1 LRYLSVCSGIE
12 AVSVAWQPL
21 GWQPAMFAEV
31 DPFCAWLLRSRYRA
45 SRPMHMPSPHDA
57 PTRKEAK
64 QRAAAIRNIVALP
77 ADGAVINAGD
87 FTRIGVAD
95 VEAIDLL
102 AGGTPCQSFSVAGKR
117 AGLDDPRGNLTIE
130 FARLAGRLRPVWL
143 VWENVPG
150 VLSID
155 DGRTFGAF
163 LGMLVECGYG
173 IAYRVLDAQFTGVP
187 QRRRR
192 VFVVGH
198 LGDWRGPAAVL
209 LERSGL
215 SGYPPP
221 RREARKGVAGGV
233 EVGPVG
239 GRLTDTAPTI
249 DAGCKDG
256 FIRNQL
262 GVGVLASTDEI
273 SHCLNAG
280 GMGSQD
286 FETETLLS
294 VFQDSQFGVKEYP
307 TAGSMRAGRIPEH
320 QMVVHSLSADGFD
333 ASEDGTGRGTPMVP
347 VAICTAHT
355 QSNGSGFYDD
365 VAHTLESG
373 GAQAVA
379 FAQNTRDEVRLYG
392 GDGKTVGALAAQ
404 PGAKQQSYVAFS
416 AKDYGADADDVAPT
430 LRSMGHD
437 RSHAN
442 GGGQVAIAFAQNQEG
457 DVLSGDVMHSLGT
470 NANATSR
477 NAPTVAFTL
486 HGNDGTTSTA
496 SPTEV
501 AGSVRTRAPGSIE
514 NSSTTAV
521 VQEQSVAWSGELTA
535 STDVAGTLQRGGEGG
550 RVDGVMTPQ
559 MAVRRLTPRECER
572 LQGFPDDYTLV
583 EYRGKLAA
591 DGPRY
596 KALGNSMA
604 VPVMRWIGERIA
616 AVDAI
621 LRDRHGNGR
630 VR

>member
-12 AVSVAWQPL
+12 SVSVAWKPL
-21 GWQPAMFAEV
+21 GWQPAMFAEI
-31 DPFCAWLLRSRYRA
+31 DPFCCWLLRSRYRA
-45 SRPMHMPSPHDA
+45 SRPVHMPSPHDA

-87 FTRIGVAD
+87 FTKIGAED
-95 VEAIDLL
+95 VGAIDLL

-130 FARLAGRLRPVWL
+130 FARLAGRLRPLWL

-163 LGMLVECGYG
+163 LGMLVELGYG
-173 IAYRVLDAQFTGVP
+173 VAYRILDAQFTGVP

-198 LGDWRGPAAVL
+198 LGDWRH
-209 LERSGL
+209 SL
-215 SGYPPP
+215 SGNPPP
-221 RREARKGVAGGV
+221 RREARQGIAGGV
-233 EVGPVG
+233 EVGPAG

-256 FIRNQL
+256 FVRNQL
-262 GVGVLASTDEI
+262 GAGVLSSADEI

-280 GMGSQD
+280 GMGTQD
-286 FETETLLS
+286 FETETLIAHALC
-294 VFQDSQFGVKEYP
+294 
-307 TAGSMRAGRIPEH
+307 
-320 QMVVHSLSADGFD
+320 ADGFD

-355 QSNGSGFYDD
+355 QSNGSGFSDH

-379 FAQNTRDEVRLYG
+379 FAQNSRDEVRLHG

-416 AKDYGADADDVAPT
+416 AKDYGADADNVAPT
-430 LRSMGHD
+430 LRGMGHD

-442 GGGQVAIAFAQNQEG
+442 GGGQVAIAFTQNQEG
-457 DVLSGDVMHSLGT
+457 DVLSGDVMQSLGT
-470 NANATSR
+470 NSNATGR

-486 HGNDGTTSTA
+486 HGNDGTASAASST
-496 SPTEV
+496 EI
-501 AGSVRTRAPGSIE
+501 AGSLRTRAPGSIE

-521 VQEQSVAWSGELTA
+521 LQEQSVAWSGELTA
-535 STDVAGTLQRGGEGG
+535 STDIAGTLQRGGVGG

-559 MAVRRLTPRECER
+559 MAVRRLTPLECER

-583 EYRGKLAA
+583 EYRGKPAA

-604 VPVMRWIGERIA
+604 VPVMRWIGQRIA

-621 LRDRHGNGR
+621 LRDRHGDGR

>member
-1 LRYLSVCSGIE
+1 MRYLSLCSGIE
-12 AVSVAWQPL
+12 AVSAAWEPL
-21 GWQPAMFAEV
+21 GWKPVMFAEI
-31 DPFCAWLLRSRYRA
+31 DPFCCWLLRSRYRA
-45 SRPMHMPSPHDA
+45 SRPLHMPSPHHA
-57 PTRKEAK
+57 SSRKEAK

-77 ADGAVINAGD
+77 AEGAVVNAGD
-87 FTRIGVAD
+87 FTCIRRED
-95 VEAIDLL
+95 VGAIDLL
-102 AGGTPCQSFSVAGKR
+102 AGGTPCQSFSIAGKR

-130 FARLAGRLRPVWL
+130 FARLADRLRPVWL

-155 DGRTFGAF
+155 GGRTFGAF
-163 LGMLVECGYG
+163 LGMLVELGYG
-173 IAYRVLDAQFTGVP
+173 IAYRVLDAQFFGVP

-192 VFVVGH
+192 VFVVGC
-198 LGDWRGPAAVL
+198 LGDWRAAAAVL
-209 LERSGL
+209 LDSACL
-215 SGYPPP
+215 SGHPPP
-221 RREARKGVAGGV
+221 RREARQGVAGSV
-233 EVGPVG
+233 EVGPAG

-249 DAGCKDG
+249 DTGCKDG
-256 FIRNQL
+256 FVRNQL
-262 GVGVLASTDEI
+262 GAGILSSTDET

-280 GMGSQD
+280 GMGRQD
-286 FETETLLS
+286 YETETLI
-294 VFQDSQFGVKEYP
+294 
-307 TAGSMRAGRIPEH
+307 AHA
-320 QMVVHSLSADGFD
+320 LSADGFD
-333 ASEDGTGRGTPMVP
+333 ASEDGTGRGTPVVP

-355 QSNGSGFYDD
+355 QSNGSGFSDD
-365 VAHTLESG
+365 IAHTLESGG

-404 PGAKQQSYVAFS
+404 PGAKQQSYIAFS
-416 AKDYGADADDVAPT
+416 ANDYGGDASDVAPT

-437 RSHAN
+437 ASHSN
-442 GGGQVAIAFAQNQEG
+442 SGGHVAIAFAQNQEG
-457 DVLSGDVMHSLGT
+457 DVLSGDVMQSLGT
-470 NANATSR
+470 NSNATGR
-477 NAPTVAFTL
+477 NAPTIAFTL
-486 HGNDGTTSTA
+486 HGSDGTTSAA
-496 SPTEV
+496 SSTEV
-501 AGSVRTRAPGSIE
+501 AGSLRTCAPGSIE

-521 VQEQSVAWSGELTA
+521 LQEQPVAWSGELTA
-535 STDVAGTLQRGGEGG
+535 STDIAGTLQRGGEGG

-583 EYRGKLAA
+583 EYRGKPAA

-604 VPVMRWIGERIA
+604 VPVMRWIGERIT

-621 LRDRHGNGR
+621 LRDDPGAGR

>member
-1 LRYLSVCSGIE
+1 
-12 AVSVAWQPL
+12 
-21 GWQPAMFAEV
+21 MFAEI
-31 DPFCAWLLRSRYRA
+31 DPFCCWLLRSRYRA
-45 SRPMHMPSPHDA
+45 SRPIHMPSPHDA
-57 PTRKEAK
+57 LTRKEAK
-64 QRAAAIRNIVALP
+64 QRAAAIRNVVALP

-87 FTRIGVAD
+87 FTKIGVED
-95 VEAIDLL
+95 VGAIDLL

-130 FARLAGRLRPVWL
+130 FARLAGRLRPLWL

-163 LGMLVECGYG
+163 LGILVQLGYG

-221 RREARKGVAGGV
+221 RREARQGAAGGV
-233 EVGPVG
+233 EVGPFG

-256 FIRNQL
+256 IIRNQL
-262 GVGVLASTDEI
+262 GVGVLSSTDEI

-280 GMGSQD
+280 GMGRQD

-307 TAGSMRAGRIPEH
+307 TGGSMRAGRIPEH

-333 ASEDGTGRGTPMVP
+333 ASEDGTGRGTPVVP

-355 QSNGSGFYDD
+355 QSNGSGFSDD

-392 GDGKTVGALAAQ
+392 GDGKTVGTLAAQ

-416 AKDYGADADDVAPT
+416 AKDYGADTDTVAPT
-430 LRSMGHD
+430 LRAMGHD
-437 RSHAN
+437 GSHAN
-442 GGGQVAIAFAQNQEG
+442 GSGQVAIAFAQNQEG
-457 DVLSGDVMHSLGT
+457 DVLSSDVMHSLGT

-486 HGNDGTTSTA
+486 HGNDGTTGTA

-521 VQEQSVAWSGELTA
+521 LQEQPVAWSGELTA

>member
-1 LRYLSVCSGIE
+1 MKYLSVCSGIE
-12 AVSVAWQPL
+12 AVSVAWGSL
-21 GWQPAMFAEV
+21 GWQPAMFAEI
-31 DPFCAWLLRSRYRA
+31 DPFCCWLLRSRYRV
-45 SRPMHMPSPHDA
+45 SRPLYMPSPHDA
-57 PTRKEAK
+57 PSRKEAK
-64 QRAAAIRNIVALP
+64 QRAAAIRNVVALP

-87 FTRIGVAD
+87 FTRIGAD
-95 VEAIDLL
+95 DVGAIDLL

-130 FARLAGRLRPVWL
+130 FARLAGRLRPLWL

-163 LGMLVECGYG
+163 LGMLVELGYG
-173 IAYRVLDAQFTGVP
+173 VAYRVLNAQHFGVP

-198 LGDWRGPAAVL
+198 LGGWRGPAAVL
-209 LERSGL
+209 LERHGL
-215 SGYPPP
+215 SGHPPP
-221 RREARKGVAGGV
+221 RREARQGAAGGV
-233 EVGPVG
+233 EVGPSG

-262 GVGVLASTDEI
+262 GIGVLSSTDE
-273 SHCLNAG
+273 S
-280 GMGSQD
+280 
-286 FETETLLS
+286 ETLI
-294 VFQDSQFGVKEYP
+294 
-307 TAGSMRAGRIPEH
+307 AHA
-320 QMVVHSLSADGFD
+320 LSADGFD
-333 ASEDGTGRGTPMVP
+333 ASEDGTGRGTPVVP

-355 QSNGSGFYDD
+355 QSNGSGFSEAI
-365 VAHTLESG
+365 AHTLESSG

-379 FAQNTRDEVRLYG
+379 FSQNLRNEVRLFG
-392 GDGKTVGALAAQ
+392 RDGKTVGALAAR
-404 PGAKQQSYVAFS
+404 PGVKQQSYIAFS
-416 AKDYGADADDVAPT
+416 AKDYGADADTVAPT
-430 LRSMGHD
+430 LRGMGHD

-442 GGGQVAIAFAQNQEG
+442 GGGQVAIAFTQNQEG
-457 DVLSGDVMHSLGT
+457 DVLSGDVMQSLGT
-470 NANATSR
+470 NANATGR

-486 HGNDGTTSTA
+486 HGSDGTASTA
-496 SPTEV
+496 SPADI
-501 AGSVRTRAPGSIE
+501 AGSLRTRAPGSIE

-521 VQEQSVAWSGELTA
+521 LQEQPVAWSGELTA
-535 STDVAGTLQRGGEGG
+535 STDIAGTLQRGGEGG
-550 RVDGVMTPQ
+550 RIDGVMTPQ

-621 LRDRHGNGR
+621 LRDGSGTGS
-630 VR
+630 VL

>member
-1 LRYLSVCSGIE
+1 VRYLSVCSGIE
-12 AVSVAWQPL
+12 AVSVAWGPL
-21 GWQPAMFAEV
+21 GWKSAMFAEI
-31 DPFCAWLLRSRYRA
+31 DPFCCWLLRSRYRA
-45 SRPMHMPSPHDA
+45 SRPIHMPSPHDA

-64 QRAAAIRNIVALP
+64 QRAAAIRNVVALP
-77 ADGAVINAGD
+77 ADGAIVNAGD
-87 FTRIGVAD
+87 FTKIGAED
-95 VEAIDLL
+95 VGAIDLL

-130 FARLAGRLRPVWL
+130 FARLAGRLRPLWL

-163 LGMLVECGYG
+163 LGMLVELGYG
-173 IAYRVLDAQFTGVP
+173 VAYRVLNAQHFGIP

-192 VFVVGH
+192 VFVVGC
-198 LGDWRGPAAVL
+198 LGNWRAAAAVL
-209 LERSGL
+209 LERHSL

-221 RREARKGVAGGV
+221 RRETRQGAAGGV
-233 EVGPVG
+233 EVGPAG
-239 GRLTDTAPTI
+239 GRFTDTSPTI

-262 GVGVLASTDEI
+262 GVGVLSSTDE
-273 SHCLNAG
+273 S
-280 GMGSQD
+280 
-286 FETETLLS
+286 ETLI
-294 VFQDSQFGVKEYP
+294 
-307 TAGSMRAGRIPEH
+307 AHA
-320 QMVVHSLSADGFD
+320 LSADGFD
-333 ASEDGTGRGTPMVP
+333 ASEDGTGRGTPVVP

-355 QSNGSGFYDD
+355 LSNGSGFSDD
-365 VAHTLESG
+365 IAHTLESG
-373 GAQAVA
+373 SGSQAVA

-404 PGAKQQSYVAFS
+404 RGAKQQSYVAFS
-416 AKDYGADADDVAPT
+416 AKDSGADASDVAPT
-430 LRSMGHD
+430 LRGMGHD
-437 RSHAN
+437 GSHAN
-442 GGGQVAIAFAQNQEG
+442 GGGQIAIAFTQNQEG
-457 DVLSGDVMHSLGT
+457 DVLSCDVMQPLGT
-470 NANATSR
+470 YSNATGR
-477 NAPTVAFTL
+477 NAPTIAFTL
-486 HGNDGTTSTA
+486 HGSDGTTSAA

-501 AGSVRTRAPGSIE
+501 AGSLRTRAPGSIE

-521 VQEQSVAWSGELTA
+521 LQEQPVAWSGELTVSA
-535 STDVAGTLQRGGEGG
+535 DIAGTLQRDGDGG

-583 EYRGKLAA
+583 EYRGKPAA

-621 LRDRHGNGR
+621 LRDGSGTGS
-630 VR
+630 VS

>member
-1 LRYLSVCSGIE
+1 
-12 AVSVAWQPL
+12 
-21 GWQPAMFAEV
+21 MFAEI
-31 DPFCAWLLRSRYRA
+31 DPFCCWLLRSRYRA
-45 SRPMHMPSPHDA
+45 SRPIHMPSPQDA
-57 PTRKEAK
+57 STRKEAK

-77 ADGAVINAGD
+77 ATGAVPNFGD
-87 FTRIGVAD
+87 FTKIGVAD
-95 VEAIDLL
+95 VGAIDLL

-130 FARLAGRLRPVWL
+130 FARLAGRLRPLWL

-163 LGMLVECGYG
+163 LGMLVELGYG
-173 IAYRVLDAQFTGVP
+173 IAYRVLNAQHFGVP

-192 VFVVGH
+192 VFVVGY
-198 LGDWRGPAAVL
+198 LGDWRAAAAVL
-209 LERSGL
+209 LERNSL

-221 RREARKGVAGGV
+221 RREARQGVAGGV
-233 EVGPVG
+233 EVGPAG

-256 FIRNQL
+256 FVRNQL
-262 GVGVLASTDEI
+262 GAGVLSSVDEA

-280 GMGSQD
+280 GMGRQD
-286 FETETLLS
+286 FETETLI
-294 VFQDSQFGVKEYP
+294 
-307 TAGSMRAGRIPEH
+307 AHA
-320 QMVVHSLSADGFD
+320 LSADGFD

-355 QSNGSGFYDD
+355 QSNGSGFSDD
-365 VAHTLESG
+365 IAHTLESA

-379 FAQNTRDEVRLYG
+379 FAQNSRNEVRLHG

-404 PGAKQQSYVAFS
+404 PGVKQQSYVAFS
-416 AKDYGADADDVAPT
+416 AKDYGADADNVAPT
-430 LRSMGHD
+430 LLGMGHD
-437 RSHAN
+437 RSRAN
-442 GGGQVAIAFAQNQEG
+442 GGGQIAIAFTQNQEG
-457 DVLSGDVMHSLGT
+457 DVLSGDVMQPLGT
-470 NANATSR
+470 NSNATGR

-486 HGNDGTTSTA
+486 HGSDGTASAASSTDI
-496 SPTEV
+496 
-501 AGSVRTRAPGSIE
+501 AGSLRTRAPGTIE

-521 VQEQSVAWSGELTA
+521 LQEQSVAWSGELTA
-535 STDVAGTLQRGGEGG
+535 STDIAGTLQRGGDGG
-550 RVDGVMTPQ
+550 RVDGVMTPK

-616 AVDAI
+616 AVDSI
-621 LRDRHGNGR
+621 LRDRQSNGS

>member
-1 LRYLSVCSGIE
+1 VRYLSVCSGIE

-21 GWQPAMFAEV
+21 GWQPAMFAEI
-31 DPFCAWLLRSRYRA
+31 DPFCCWLLRSRYRA
-45 SRPMHMPSPHDA
+45 SRPIHMPSPHDA

-64 QRAAAIRNIVALP
+64 QRAAAIRNVVALP

-87 FTRIGVAD
+87 FTKIGVDD
-95 VEAIDLL
+95 VGTIDLL

-130 FARLAGRLRPVWL
+130 FARLADRLRPVWL

-155 DGRTFGAF
+155 GGRTFGAF
-163 LGMLVECGYG
+163 LGMLVKLGYG
-173 IAYRVLDAQFTGVP
+173 IAYRVLDAQFFGVP
-187 QRRRR
+187 HRRRR

-198 LGDWRGPAAVL
+198 LGNWRAAAAIF
-209 LERSGL
+209 LEWNGL

-221 RREARKGVAGGV
+221 RREARQGLAGGV
-233 EVGPVG
+233 EVGPAG
-239 GRLTDTAPTI
+239 GRFTDTAPTI
-249 DAGCKDG
+249 DTRCKDG
-256 FIRNQL
+256 FVRNQL
-262 GVGVLASTDEI
+262 GAGVLSSTDEL

-280 GMGSQD
+280 GMGRQD
-286 FETETLLS
+286 FETETLI
-294 VFQDSQFGVKEYP
+294 
-307 TAGSMRAGRIPEH
+307 AHA
-320 QMVVHSLSADGFD
+320 LSADGFD

-355 QSNGSGFYDD
+355 QSNGSGFSDH

-379 FAQNTRDEVRLYG
+379 FAQNTRNEVRLYG

-404 PGAKQQSYVAFS
+404 SGAKQQSYVAFS

-430 LRSMGHD
+430 LRGMGHD

-457 DVLSGDVMHSLGT
+457 DVLSGEVMQSLGT
-470 NANATSR
+470 NSNATGR
-477 NAPTVAFTL
+477 NAPTIAFTL
-486 HGNDGTTSTA
+486 HGSDGTTSVA
-496 SPTEV
+496 SSTDV
-501 AGSVRTRAPGSIE
+501 AGSLRTRAPGSIE

-521 VQEQSVAWSGELTA
+521 LQEQSVAWSGELTA

-550 RVDGVMTPQ
+550 RVDGVITPQ

-572 LQGFPDDYTLV
+572 LQGFPDDYTLI
-583 EYRGKLAA
+583 EYRGKPAA

-604 VPVMRWIGERIA
+604 VPVMRWIGQRIA
-616 AVDAI
+616 AVDTI
-621 LRDRHGNGR
+621 LRDGSGDGR

>member
-1 LRYLSVCSGIE
+1 MKYLSVCSGIE
-12 AVSVAWQPL
+12 AVSVAWGPL
-21 GWQPAMFAEV
+21 GWKPVMFAEI
-31 DPFCAWLLRSRYRA
+31 DPFCCWLLRTRYRA
-45 SRPMHMPSPHDA
+45 SRPLYMPSPHDA
-57 PTRKEAK
+57 PSRKEAK

-77 ADGAVINAGD
+77 TDGAVINAGD
-87 FTRIGVAD
+87 FTRIGAD
-95 VEAIDLL
+95 DVGTIDLL

-130 FARLAGRLRPVWL
+130 FARLAGRLRPLWV

-155 DGRTFGAF
+155 GGRTFGAF
-163 LGMLVECGYG
+163 LGMLVELGYG
-173 IAYRVLDAQFTGVP
+173 VAYRVLNAQHFGVP

-198 LGDWRGPAAVL
+198 LGGWRGPAAVL
-209 LERSGL
+209 LERHGL
-215 SGYPPP
+215 SGHPPP
-221 RREARKGVAGGV
+221 RREARQGAAGGV
-233 EVGPVG
+233 EVGPSG

-262 GVGVLASTDEI
+262 GIGVLSSTDE
-273 SHCLNAG
+273 S
-280 GMGSQD
+280 
-286 FETETLLS
+286 ETLI
-294 VFQDSQFGVKEYP
+294 
-307 TAGSMRAGRIPEH
+307 AHA
-320 QMVVHSLSADGFD
+320 LSADGFD
-333 ASEDGTGRGTPMVP
+333 ASEDGTGRGTPVVP

-355 QSNGSGFYDD
+355 QSNGSGFSDD

-373 GAQAVA
+373 NAQAVA
-379 FAQNTRDEVRLYG
+379 FSQNLRNEVRLFG
-392 GDGKTVGALAAQ
+392 GDGKTVGALAAR
-404 PGAKQQSYVAFS
+404 PGVKQQSYIAFS
-416 AKDYGADADDVAPT
+416 AKDHGADAGDIAPT
-430 LRSMGHD
+430 LRGMGHD

-442 GGGQVAIAFAQNQEG
+442 GGGQVAIAFTQNQEG
-457 DVLSGDVMHSLGT
+457 DVLSGDVMQSLGT
-470 NANATSR
+470 NANATGR

-486 HGNDGTTSTA
+486 HGSDGTVSAASSTDI
-496 SPTEV
+496 
-501 AGSVRTRAPGSIE
+501 AGSLRTRAPGSIE

-521 VQEQSVAWSGELTA
+521 LQEQPVAWSGELTA
-535 STDVAGTLQRGGEGG
+535 STDIAGTLQRGGEGS
-550 RVDGVMTPQ
+550 RIDGVMTPQ

-583 EYRGKLAA
+583 EYRSKLAA

-621 LRDRHGNGR
+621 LRDGSGTGS
-630 VR
+630 VS

>member
-1 LRYLSVCSGIE
+1 VRYLSVCSGIE
-12 AVSVAWQPL
+12 AVSVAWGPL
-21 GWQPAMFAEV
+21 GWQPAMFAEI
-31 DPFCAWLLRSRYRA
+31 DPFCCWLLRSRYRA
-45 SRPMHMPSPHDA
+45 SRPVHMPSPHDA
-57 PTRKEAK
+57 SSRKEAK
-64 QRAAAIRNIVALP
+64 QRAAAIRNVVALP

-87 FTRIGVAD
+87 FTKIGVED
-95 VEAIDLL
+95 VGAIDLL

-130 FARLAGRLRPVWL
+130 FARLAGRLRPLWL

-163 LGMLVECGYG
+163 LGMLVELGYG
-173 IAYRVLDAQFTGVP
+173 IAYRVLNAQYFGVP

-198 LGDWRGPAAVL
+198 LGNWRAAAAVL
-209 LERSGL
+209 LERHSL

-221 RREARKGVAGGV
+221 RREAWQGAAGGV
-233 EVGPVG
+233 EVGPHG
-239 GRLTDTAPTI
+239 GRLTDVSPTI

-256 FIRNQL
+256 FVRNQL
-262 GVGVLASTDEI
+262 GIGVLSSTDEI

-280 GMGSQD
+280 GMGRQD
-286 FETETLLS
+286 FESETMI
-294 VFQDSQFGVKEYP
+294 
-307 TAGSMRAGRIPEH
+307 AHA
-320 QMVVHSLSADGFD
+320 LSADGFD
-333 ASEDGTGRGTPMVP
+333 ASEDGTGRGTPVVP

-355 QSNGSGFYDD
+355 QSNGSGFSED

-373 GAQAVA
+373 SGAQAVA
-379 FAQNTRDEVRLYG
+379 FSQNLRNEVRLFG
-392 GDGKTVGALAAQ
+392 GDGKTVGALAAR
-404 PGAKQQSYVAFS
+404 PGVKQQSYVAFS
-416 AKDYGADADDVAPT
+416 AKDHGADAGDVAPT
-430 LRSMGHD
+430 LRGMGHD
-437 RSHAN
+437 GSHPN
-442 GGGQVAIAFAQNQEG
+442 GGGQVAIAFAQNQDG
-457 DVLSGDVMHSLGT
+457 DVLSGDVMQSLGT
-470 NANATSR
+470 NSNATGR
-477 NAPTVAFTL
+477 NAPTIAFTL
-486 HGNDGTTSTA
+486 HGSDGTTSAA
-496 SPTEV
+496 SATEV
-501 AGSVRTRAPGSIE
+501 AGSLRTRAPGSIE
-514 NSSTTAV
+514 NTSTTAV
-521 VQEQSVAWSGELTA
+521 VQEQPVAWSGELTA

-596 KALGNSMA
+596 KALGDSMA

-616 AVDAI
+616 SVDAI
-621 LRDRHGNGR
+621 LRDGSGTGS
-630 VR
+630 VS

>member
-1 LRYLSVCSGIE
+1 MRYLSVCSGIE
-12 AVSVAWQPL
+12 AVSVAWHPL
-21 GWQPAMFAEV
+21 GWQPAMFAEI
-31 DPFCAWLLRSRYRA
+31 DPFCCWLLRSRYRA
-45 SRPMHMPSPHDA
+45 SRPVHMPSPHDA
-57 PTRKEAK
+57 LTREEAK
-64 QRAAAIRNIVALP
+64 QRAAAIRNVVGLP

-87 FTRIGVAD
+87 FTKIGAD
-95 VEAIDLL
+95 DVGAIDLL

-130 FARLAGRLRPVWL
+130 FARLAGRLRPLWL

-155 DGRTFGAF
+155 GGRTFGAF
-163 LGMLVECGYG
+163 LGILVQLGYG

-215 SGYPPP
+215 SGNSPP

-239 GRLTDTAPTI
+239 GRLTETAPTI

-262 GVGVLASTDEI
+262 GVGVLSSTDET

-280 GMGSQD
+280 GMGRQD
-286 FETETLLS
+286 FESETLIAH
-294 VFQDSQFGVKEYP
+294 V
-307 TAGSMRAGRIPEH
+307 
-320 QMVVHSLSADGFD
+320 LSADGFD
-333 ASEDGTGRGTPMVP
+333 ASEDGTGRGTPVVP
-347 VAICTAHT
+347 IAICTAHT
-355 QSNGSGFYDD
+355 QSNGSGFSND

-373 GAQAVA
+373 SAQAVA
-379 FAQNTRDEVRLYG
+379 FAQNARDEVRLCG
-392 GDGKTVGALAAQ
+392 RDGKTVGSLAAR
-404 PGAKQQSYVAFS
+404 PGVKQQSYIAFS
-416 AKDYGADADDVAPT
+416 AKDYGGDASDVAPT

-437 RSHAN
+437 ASHSN
-442 GGGQVAIAFAQNQEG
+442 GGRQIAIAFAQNQEG
-457 DVLSGDVMHSLGT
+457 DVLSSDVMQSLGT
-470 NANATSR
+470 NSNATGR
-477 NAPTVAFTL
+477 NAPTIAFTL
-486 HGNDGTTSTA
+486 HGSDGTTSAA

-501 AGSVRTRAPGSIE
+501 AGSLRTRAPGSIE

-521 VQEQSVAWSGELTA
+521 LQEQPVARSGELTA
-535 STDVAGTLQRGGEGG
+535 SPDIGGTLQRSGDGG
-550 RVDGVMTPQ
+550 RIDGLMTPQ
-559 MAVRRLTPRECER
+559 MTVRRLTPRECER

-583 EYRGKLAA
+583 EYRGKPAA

-616 AVDAI
+616 TVDAI
-621 LRDRHGNGR
+621 LRDGSGTGTGS

>member
-1 LRYLSVCSGIE
+1 
-12 AVSVAWQPL
+12 
-21 GWQPAMFAEV
+21 MFAEI
-31 DPFCAWLLRSRYRA
+31 DPFCCWLLRSRYRA
-45 SRPMHMPSPHDA
+45 SRPIHMPSPQDA
-57 PTRKEAK
+57 STRKEAK

-77 ADGAVINAGD
+77 VTGFVPNFGD
-87 FTRIGVAD
+87 FTKIGVAD
-95 VEAIDLL
+95 VGAIDLL

-130 FARLAGRLRPVWL
+130 FARLAGRLRPLWL

-163 LGMLVECGYG
+163 LGMLVELGYG
-173 IAYRVLDAQFTGVP
+173 IAYRVLNAQHFGVP

-192 VFVVGH
+192 VFVVGY
-198 LGDWRGPAAVL
+198 LGDWRAAAAVL
-209 LERSGL
+209 LERNSL

-221 RREARKGVAGGV
+221 RREARQGVAGGV
-233 EVGPVG
+233 EVGPAG

-256 FIRNQL
+256 FVRNQL
-262 GVGVLASTDEI
+262 GAGVLSSVDEA

-280 GMGSQD
+280 GMGRQD
-286 FETETLLS
+286 FETETLI
-294 VFQDSQFGVKEYP
+294 
-307 TAGSMRAGRIPEH
+307 AHA
-320 QMVVHSLSADGFD
+320 LSADGFD
-333 ASEDGTGRGTPMVP
+333 ASEDGTGRGTPIVP
-347 VAICTAHT
+347 VAIWTAHT
-355 QSNGSGFYDD
+355 QSNGSGFSDD
-365 VAHTLESG
+365 IAHTLESA

-379 FAQNTRDEVRLYG
+379 FAQNSRNEVRLHG
-392 GDGKTVGALAAQ
+392 GDGKTIGALAAQ
-404 PGAKQQSYVAFS
+404 PGVKQQSDVAFS
-416 AKDYGADADDVAPT
+416 AKDYGADADNVAPT
-430 LRSMGHD
+430 LRGMGHD
-437 RSHAN
+437 RGRAN
-442 GGGQVAIAFAQNQEG
+442 GGGQIAIAFTQNQEG
-457 DVLSGDVMHSLGT
+457 YVLSGDVMQPLGT
-470 NANATSR
+470 NSNATGR

-486 HGNDGTTSTA
+486 HGSDGTASAASSTDI
-496 SPTEV
+496 
-501 AGSVRTRAPGSIE
+501 AGSLRTRAPGTIE

-521 VQEQSVAWSGELTA
+521 LQGQSVAWSGELTA
-535 STDVAGTLQRGGEGG
+535 STDIAGTLQRGGDGG
-550 RVDGVMTPQ
+550 RVDGVMTPK

-616 AVDAI
+616 AVDSI
-621 LRDRHGNGR
+621 LRDRQSNGS